1 MRLDYTSAESLA
13 PVIEALLFASD
24 EPLSAQS
31 LRQLILGE
39 ETPKTDVAQEE
50 TTEDVSSED
59 ASESAEAAAEQ
70 PADGA
75 ATSEGAETPKKKRK
89 RKQLIELPVIHT
101 AVEQLNAQL
110 EETSRPYRIIEIAG
124 GYQFATRSDYA
135 EYVAR
140 LSKEKSRRR
149 LSGASLETLA
159 IIAYKQPV
167 SKLDIEN
174 IRGVNCDEVLKSLL
188 EKNLI
193 TITGRA
199 EAVGRPLLYG
209 TTVDFLRHFG
219 LHSIQ
224 DLPKPRE
231 IEELMKE
238 ESVKATTLEE
248 AAKEFVDPEMQS
260 QSITVDE
267 LIAEVKEE
275 AYEEEAITP
284 FSGIELD
291 VEALEPGAG
300 SESETLEVEELDEE
314 EIDPEAEAAVISD
327 DESEQ
332 A

>member
-1 MRLDYTSAESLA
+1 MRLDYTSQESLS

-24 EPLSAQS
+24 EPQSAQA
-31 LRQLILGE
+31 LRSLILGE
-39 ETPKTDVAQEE
+39 VEVRTDINDVAAEDSAP
-50 TTEDVSSED
+50 TT
-59 ASESAEAAAEQ
+59 
-70 PADGA
+70 DGA
-75 ATSEGAETPKKKRK
+75 DESPEAVDTESTQDPSRKPRQRK
-89 RKQLIELPVIHT
+89 RKVVIELPVIHE
-101 AVEQLNAQL
+101 AVETLNAHY
-110 EETSRPYRIIEIAG
+110 EATGRAFRIVEIAG

-140 LSKEKSRRR
+140 LFKEKSRRR
-149 LSGASLETLA
+149 LSSAALETLS

-188 EKNLI
+188 EKNLV

-219 LHSIQ
+219 LPAIS

-248 AAKEFVDPEMQS
+248 AASEFVSPGHDE
-260 QSITVDE
+260 SITVDE
-267 LIAEVKEE
+267 AIVNARDLAEDNGSSETGNEEPAIANDG
-275 AYEEEAITP
+275 Y
-284 FSGIELD
+284 
-291 VEALEPGAG
+291 
-300 SESETLEVEELDEE
+300 ESEN
-314 EIDPEAEAAVISD
+314 EI
-327 DESEQ
+327 Q
-332 A
+332 